1 MKQILLLVLLI
12 PTIILA
18 DPTTTGNLIP
28 QQFFQNNQEHNE
40 WTCTDPSHNHG
51 NNIGAMVNGDHLM
64 HPGVSLDDD
73 VNMTEAQIQNGWS
86 STVGADI
93 YHWNTSTSTTTMK
106 QTITDSAGNVTT
118 QIRDVVIGSCGR
130 VNCGSYSTYT
140 DTHIQGA
147 NTATDFQ
154 IAVRFDFA
162 ESTNKTSHWAVDIKN
177 PTLNITYEE
186 NPQPQI
192 SQDTL
197 TQLENVDTQIE
208 NAIEMLENEEIGGTT
223 FTEMVEDIII
233 DSDLDMTLTMGF
245 VEPEMNM
252 EEQMYI
258 GETLTIDTLEQ
269 TIDDEMAG
277 VVVLE
282 APIEMDEPTVDMPV
296 MTDMDMPEP
305 TFTEMAVESFETM
318 TESFSQMF
326 DMEIPDDM
334 STEDATVIMDAMVEM
349 DMPMEME
356 KPAMEV
362 TDEVPTMEVTDEMTT
377 MEEPVET
384 VAMNDEPT
392 PEPTMDEPRE
402 MEMEEDAP
410 VPTEMNEPTSE
421 PTMDEPR
428 EETPTTEEPVEDEAP
443 VTEEPEPTENET
455 PEPTENDTSTTS
467 EPTPTE
473 DTETVETAEET
484 TVAEVDDDSEVSSTS
499 VSTTVEVET
508 IGKKIEKIIAKVNA
522 RLKKVSDRVRAIQ
535 VVTLK
540 GMQMD
545 GPQLTSYQQSAFY
558 EPTQMYGGNPD
569 FFQDINILEQQQ
581 IYADSR
587 LSYSDNDPIA
597 IQQSILR
604 DINIQKNKI
613 LSEIRELRGK

>member
-18 DPTTTGNLIP
+18 EEVTTSNLIS
-28 QQFFQNNQEHNE
+28 QKFTDSTWSGTNQSSRHGTGTIAGVDGKYVVHDDISLLNDANMNE
-40 WTCTDPSHNHG
+40 S
-51 NNIGAMVNGDHLM
+51 
-64 HPGVSLDDD
+64 
-73 VNMTEAQIQNGWS
+73 QIQNGWS
-86 STVGADI
+86 STLGAQI
-93 YHWNTSTSTTTMK
+93 WSWNNYDQVTTMK
-106 QTITDSAGNVTT
+106 QTITDNLGNVST
-118 QIRDVVIGSCGR
+118 QIRNISTTSS
-130 VNCGSYSTYT
+130 NSYTSYT
-140 DTHIQGA
+140 DKHTQGT
-147 NTATDFQ
+147 NSATDFD
-154 IAVRFDFA
+154 ISVRFDFD
-162 ESTNKTSHWAVDIKN
+162 ESSNNSGHRATDLRQ
-177 PTLNITYEE
+177 PTLILTYEQTPIAVSE
-186 NPQPQI
+186 TTIEELQA
-192 SQDTL
+192 
-197 TQLENVDTQIE
+197 VDTQIE
-208 NAIEMLENEEIGGTT
+208 SVIQMLDKQEIGGTT
-223 FTEMVEDIII
+223 FTQMVENIII
-233 DSDLDMTLTMGF
+233 DSGLDMELTF
-245 VEPEMNM
+245 AEPDMEM
-252 EEQMYI
+252 EMYLD
-258 GETLTIDTLEQ
+258 ETVQIDSLEQ

-326 DMEIPDDM
+326 DMEIPADM
-334 STEDATVIMDAMVEM
+334 STEDAAVIMDAMVEM

-384 VAMNDEPT
+384 VAMND
-392 PEPTMDEPRE
+392 
-402 MEMEEDAP
+402 
-410 VPTEMNEPTSE
+410 EPTSE

-587 LSYSDNDPIA
+587 LAYSDNDPIA

>member
-18 DPTTTGNLIP
+18 EEVNTSNLIS
-28 QQFFQNNQEHNE
+28 QKFTDSTWSGTNQSSRHGTGTIAGKDGKYVVHDDISLLNDANMNE
-40 WTCTDPSHNHG
+40 S
-51 NNIGAMVNGDHLM
+51 
-64 HPGVSLDDD
+64 
-73 VNMTEAQIQNGWS
+73 QIQNGWS
-86 STVGADI
+86 STLGAQI
-93 YHWNTSTSTTTMK
+93 WSWNNYDQVTTMK
-106 QTITDSAGNVTT
+106 QTITDNLGNVST
-118 QIRDVVIGSCGR
+118 QIRNISTTSS
-130 VNCGSYSTYT
+130 NSYTSYT
-140 DTHIQGA
+140 DKHTQGT
-147 NTATDFQ
+147 NSATDFD
-154 IAVRFDFA
+154 ISVRFDFD
-162 ESTNKTSHWAVDIKN
+162 ESSNNNGHRATDLRQ
-177 PTLNITYEE
+177 PTLILTYEQTPITVSE
-186 NPQPQI
+186 TTIEELQA
-192 SQDTL
+192 
-197 TQLENVDTQIE
+197 VDTQIE
-208 NAIEMLENEEIGGTT
+208 SVIQMLDKQEIGGTT
-223 FTEMVEDIII
+223 FTQMIENIIVDSGLDMELTFAEPDMEMEMYLDETVQI
-233 DSDLDMTLTMGF
+233 DSF
-245 VEPEMNM
+245 EKA
-252 EEQMYI
+252 
-258 GETLTIDTLEQ
+258 
-269 TIDDEMAG
+269 IDDEMSGAI
-277 VVVLE
+277 VMDIPTDME
-282 APIEMDEPTVDMPV
+282 FDEPTMDIPVMEMPV
-296 MTDMDMPEP
+296 MSDMDMEKP

-326 DMEIPDDM
+326 DMEIPADM
-334 STEDATVIMDAMVEM
+334 STEDAAVIMDAMVEM

-392 PEPTMDEPRE
+392 SEPTMDEPRE

-587 LSYSDNDPIA
+587 LAYSDNDPIA

>member
-18 DPTTTGNLIP
+18 EEVTTSNLIS
-28 QQFFQNNQEHNE
+28 QKFTDSTWSGTNQYSRHGTGTIAGVDGKYVVHDDISLLNDANMNE
-40 WTCTDPSHNHG
+40 S
-51 NNIGAMVNGDHLM
+51 
-64 HPGVSLDDD
+64 
-73 VNMTEAQIQNGWS
+73 QIQNGWS
-86 STVGADI
+86 STLGAQI
-93 YHWNTSTSTTTMK
+93 WSWNNNDQVTTMK
-106 QTITDSAGNVTT
+106 QTITDNLGNVST
-118 QIRDVVIGSCGR
+118 QIRNISTTSS
-130 VNCGSYSTYT
+130 NSYTSYT
-140 DTHIQGA
+140 DKHTQGT
-147 NTATDFQ
+147 NSATDFD
-154 IAVRFDFA
+154 ISVRFDFD
-162 ESTNKTSHWAVDIKN
+162 ESSNNSGHRATDLRQ
-177 PTLNITYEE
+177 PTLILTYEQTPIAVSE
-186 NPQPQI
+186 TTIEELQA
-192 SQDTL
+192 
-197 TQLENVDTQIE
+197 VDTQIE
-208 NAIEMLENEEIGGTT
+208 SVIQMLDKQEIGGTT
-223 FTEMVEDIII
+223 FTQMVENIII
-233 DSDLDMTLTMGF
+233 DSGLDMELTF
-245 VEPEMNM
+245 AEPDMEM
-252 EEQMYI
+252 EMYLD
-258 GETLTIDTLEQ
+258 ETVQIDSLEQ

-326 DMEIPDDM
+326 DMEIPADM

-392 PEPTMDEPRE
+392 SEPTMDEPRE

-587 LSYSDNDPIA
+587 LAYSDNDPIA

>member
-18 DPTTTGNLIP
+18 EEVTTSNLIS
-28 QQFFQNNQEHNE
+28 QKFTDSTWSGTNQYSRHGTGTIAGVDGKYVVHDDISLLNDANMNE
-40 WTCTDPSHNHG
+40 S
-51 NNIGAMVNGDHLM
+51 
-64 HPGVSLDDD
+64 
-73 VNMTEAQIQNGWS
+73 QIQNGWS
-86 STVGADI
+86 STLGAQI
-93 YHWNTSTSTTTMK
+93 WSWNNNDQVTTMK
-106 QTITDSAGNVTT
+106 QTITDNLGNVST
-118 QIRDVVIGSCGR
+118 QIRNISTTSS
-130 VNCGSYSTYT
+130 NSYTSYT
-140 DTHIQGA
+140 DKHTQGT
-147 NTATDFQ
+147 NSATDFD
-154 IAVRFDFA
+154 ISVRFDFD
-162 ESTNKTSHWAVDIKN
+162 ESSNNSGHRATDLRQ
-177 PTLNITYEE
+177 PTLILTYEQTPIAVSE
-186 NPQPQI
+186 TTIEELQA
-192 SQDTL
+192 
-197 TQLENVDTQIE
+197 VDTQIE
-208 NAIEMLENEEIGGTT
+208 SVIQMLDKQEIGGTT
-223 FTEMVEDIII
+223 FTQMVENIII
-233 DSDLDMTLTMGF
+233 DSGLDMELTF
-245 VEPEMNM
+245 AEPDMEM
-252 EEQMYI
+252 EMYLD
-258 GETLTIDTLEQ
+258 ETVQIDSLEQ

-326 DMEIPDDM
+326 DMEIPADM
-334 STEDATVIMDAMVEM
+334 STEDAAVIMDAMVEM

-545 GPQLTSYQQSAFY
+545 GPQLTSYQQSTFY

>member
-18 DPTTTGNLIP
+18 EEVTTSNLIS
-28 QQFFQNNQEHNE
+28 QKFTDSTWSGTNQYSRHGTGTIAGVDGKYVVHDDISLLNDANMNE
-40 WTCTDPSHNHG
+40 S
-51 NNIGAMVNGDHLM
+51 
-64 HPGVSLDDD
+64 
-73 VNMTEAQIQNGWS
+73 QIQNGWS
-86 STVGADI
+86 STLGAQI
-93 YHWNTSTSTTTMK
+93 WSWNNNDQVTTMK
-106 QTITDSAGNVTT
+106 QTITDNLGNVST
-118 QIRDVVIGSCGR
+118 QIRNISTTSS
-130 VNCGSYSTYT
+130 NSYTSYT
-140 DTHIQGA
+140 DKHTQGT
-147 NTATDFQ
+147 NSATDFD
-154 IAVRFDFA
+154 ISVRFDFD
-162 ESTNKTSHWAVDIKN
+162 ESSNNSGHRATDLRQ
-177 PTLNITYEE
+177 PTLILTYEQTPIAVSE
-186 NPQPQI
+186 TTIEELQA
-192 SQDTL
+192 
-197 TQLENVDTQIE
+197 VDTQIE
-208 NAIEMLENEEIGGTT
+208 SVIQMLDKQEIGGTT
-223 FTEMVEDIII
+223 FTQMVENIII
-233 DSDLDMTLTMGF
+233 DSGLDMELTF
-245 VEPEMNM
+245 AEPDMEM
-252 EEQMYI
+252 EMYLD
-258 GETLTIDTLEQ
+258 ETVQIDSLEQ

-326 DMEIPDDM
+326 DMEIPADM
-334 STEDATVIMDAMVEM
+334 STEDAAVIMDAMVEM

-392 PEPTMDEPRE
+392 SEPTMDEPRE

-587 LSYSDNDPIA
+587 LAYSDNDPIA

>member
-18 DPTTTGNLIP
+18 EEVTTSNLIS
-28 QQFFQNNQEHNE
+28 QKFTDSTWSGTNQYSRHGTGTIAGVDGKYVVHDDISLLNDANMNE
-40 WTCTDPSHNHG
+40 S
-51 NNIGAMVNGDHLM
+51 
-64 HPGVSLDDD
+64 
-73 VNMTEAQIQNGWS
+73 QIQNGWS
-86 STVGADI
+86 STLGAQI
-93 YHWNTSTSTTTMK
+93 WSWNNNDQVTTMK
-106 QTITDSAGNVTT
+106 QTITDNLGNVST
-118 QIRDVVIGSCGR
+118 QIRNISTTSS
-130 VNCGSYSTYT
+130 NSYTSYT
-140 DTHIQGA
+140 DKHTQGT
-147 NTATDFQ
+147 NSATDFD
-154 IAVRFDFA
+154 ISVRFDFD
-162 ESTNKTSHWAVDIKN
+162 ESSNNSGHRATDLRQ
-177 PTLNITYEE
+177 PTLILTYEQTPIAVSE
-186 NPQPQI
+186 TTIEELQA
-192 SQDTL
+192 
-197 TQLENVDTQIE
+197 VDTQIE
-208 NAIEMLENEEIGGTT
+208 SVIQMLDKQEIGGTT
-223 FTEMVEDIII
+223 FTQMVENIII
-233 DSDLDMTLTMGF
+233 DSGLDMELTF
-245 VEPEMNM
+245 AEPDMEM
-252 EEQMYI
+252 EMYLD
-258 GETLTIDTLEQ
+258 ETVQIDSLEQ

-392 PEPTMDEPRE
+392 SEPTMDEPRE

-587 LSYSDNDPIA
+587 LAYSDNDPIA

>member
-1 MKQILLLVLLI
+1 
-12 PTIILA
+12 
-18 DPTTTGNLIP
+18 
-28 QQFFQNNQEHNE
+28 
-40 WTCTDPSHNHG
+40 
-51 NNIGAMVNGDHLM
+51 
-64 HPGVSLDDD
+64 
-73 VNMTEAQIQNGWS
+73 
-86 STVGADI
+86 
-93 YHWNTSTSTTTMK
+93 
-106 QTITDSAGNVTT
+106 
-118 QIRDVVIGSCGR
+118 
-130 VNCGSYSTYT
+130 
-140 DTHIQGA
+140 
-147 NTATDFQ
+147 
-154 IAVRFDFA
+154 
-162 ESTNKTSHWAVDIKN
+162 
-177 PTLNITYEE
+177 
-186 NPQPQI
+186 
-192 SQDTL
+192 
-197 TQLENVDTQIE
+197 
-208 NAIEMLENEEIGGTT
+208 
-223 FTEMVEDIII
+223 
-233 DSDLDMTLTMGF
+233 
-245 VEPEMNM
+245 
-252 EEQMYI
+252 
-258 GETLTIDTLEQ
+258 
-269 TIDDEMAG
+269 
-277 VVVLE
+277 
-282 APIEMDEPTVDMPV
+282 
-296 MTDMDMPEP
+296 
-305 TFTEMAVESFETM
+305 
-318 TESFSQMF
+318 
-326 DMEIPDDM
+326 
-334 STEDATVIMDAMVEM
+334 
-349 DMPMEME
+349 
-356 KPAMEV
+356 
-362 TDEVPTMEVTDEMTT
+362 
-377 MEEPVET
+377 
-384 VAMNDEPT
+384 
-392 PEPTMDEPRE
+392 

>member
-18 DPTTTGNLIP
+18 EEVNTSNLIS
-28 QQFFQNNQEHNE
+28 QKFTDSTWSGTNQSSRHGTGTIAGKDGKYVVHDDISLLNDANMNE
-40 WTCTDPSHNHG
+40 S
-51 NNIGAMVNGDHLM
+51 
-64 HPGVSLDDD
+64 
-73 VNMTEAQIQNGWS
+73 QIQNGWS
-86 STVGADI
+86 STLGAQI
-93 YHWNTSTSTTTMK
+93 WSWNNYDQVTTMK
-106 QTITDSAGNVTT
+106 QTITDNLGNVST
-118 QIRDVVIGSCGR
+118 QIRNISTTSS
-130 VNCGSYSTYT
+130 NSYTSYT
-140 DTHIQGA
+140 DKHTQGT
-147 NTATDFQ
+147 NSATDFD
-154 IAVRFDFA
+154 ISVRFDFN
-162 ESTNKTSHWAVDIKN
+162 ESSNSSGHRATDLRQ
-177 PTLNITYEE
+177 PTLILTYEQTPIAVSE
-186 NPQPQI
+186 TTIEELQA
-192 SQDTL
+192 
-197 TQLENVDTQIE
+197 VDTQIE
-208 NAIEMLENEEIGGTT
+208 SVIQMLDKQEIGGTT
-223 FTEMVEDIII
+223 FTQMIENIIVDSGLDMELTFAEPDMEMEMYLDETVQI
-233 DSDLDMTLTMGF
+233 DS
-245 VEPEMNM
+245 
-252 EEQMYI
+252 
-258 GETLTIDTLEQ
+258 LEQ

-326 DMEIPDDM
+326 DMEIPADM
-334 STEDATVIMDAMVEM
+334 STEDAAVIMDAMVEM

-392 PEPTMDEPRE
+392 SEPTMDEPRE

-421 PTMDEPR
+421 
-428 EETPTTEEPVEDEAP
+428 PTTEEPVEDEAP

-587 LSYSDNDPIA
+587 LAYSDNDPIA

>member
-18 DPTTTGNLIP
+18 EEVTTSNLIS
-28 QQFFQNNQEHNE
+28 QKFTDSTWSGTNQSSRHGTGTIAGKDGKYVVHDDISLLNDANMNE
-40 WTCTDPSHNHG
+40 S
-51 NNIGAMVNGDHLM
+51 
-64 HPGVSLDDD
+64 
-73 VNMTEAQIQNGWS
+73 QIQNGWS
-86 STVGADI
+86 STLGAQI
-93 YHWNTSTSTTTMK
+93 WSWNNYDQVTTMK
-106 QTITDSAGNVTT
+106 QTITDNLGNVST
-118 QIRDVVIGSCGR
+118 QIRNISTTSS
-130 VNCGSYSTYT
+130 NSYTSYT
-140 DTHIQGA
+140 DKHTQGT
-147 NTATDFQ
+147 NSATDFD
-154 IAVRFDFA
+154 ISVRFDFD
-162 ESTNKTSHWAVDIKN
+162 ESSNNNGHRATDLRQ
-177 PTLNITYEE
+177 PTLILTYEQTPIAVSE
-186 NPQPQI
+186 TTIEELQA
-192 SQDTL
+192 
-197 TQLENVDTQIE
+197 VDTQIE
-208 NAIEMLENEEIGGTT
+208 SVIQMLDKQEIGGTT
-223 FTEMVEDIII
+223 FTQMVENIII
-233 DSDLDMTLTMGF
+233 DSGLDMELTF
-245 VEPEMNM
+245 AEPDMEM
-252 EEQMYI
+252 EMYLD
-258 GETLTIDTLEQ
+258 ETVQIDSFEKA
-269 TIDDEMAG
+269 IDDEMSGAI
-277 VVVLE
+277 VMDIPTDME
-282 APIEMDEPTVDMPV
+282 FDEPTVDMPV

-326 DMEIPDDM
+326 DMEIPADM
-334 STEDATVIMDAMVEM
+334 STEDAAVIMDAMVEM

-392 PEPTMDEPRE
+392 P
-402 MEMEEDAP
+402 
-410 VPTEMNEPTSE
+410 E

-587 LSYSDNDPIA
+587 LAYSDNDPIA

>member
-18 DPTTTGNLIP
+18 EEVTTSNLIS
-28 QQFFQNNQEHNE
+28 QKFTDSTWSGTNQSSRHGTGTIAGKDGKYVVHDDISLLNDANMNE
-40 WTCTDPSHNHG
+40 S
-51 NNIGAMVNGDHLM
+51 
-64 HPGVSLDDD
+64 
-73 VNMTEAQIQNGWS
+73 QIQNGWS
-86 STVGADI
+86 STLGAQI
-93 YHWNTSTSTTTMK
+93 WSWNNYDQVTTMK
-106 QTITDSAGNVTT
+106 QTITDNLGNVST
-118 QIRDVVIGSCGR
+118 QIRNISTTSS
-130 VNCGSYSTYT
+130 NSYTSYT
-140 DTHIQGA
+140 DKHTQGT
-147 NTATDFQ
+147 NSATDFD
-154 IAVRFDFA
+154 ISVRFDFD
-162 ESTNKTSHWAVDIKN
+162 ESSNNNGHRATDLRQ
-177 PTLNITYEE
+177 PTLILTYEQTPIAVSE
-186 NPQPQI
+186 TTIEELQA
-192 SQDTL
+192 
-197 TQLENVDTQIE
+197 VDTQIE
-208 NAIEMLENEEIGGTT
+208 SVIQMLDKQEIGGTT
-223 FTEMVEDIII
+223 FTQMVENIII
-233 DSDLDMTLTMGF
+233 DSGLDMELTF
-245 VEPEMNM
+245 AEPDMEM
-252 EEQMYI
+252 EMYLD
-258 GETLTIDTLEQ
+258 ETVQIDSLEQ

-326 DMEIPDDM
+326 DMEIPADM
-334 STEDATVIMDAMVEM
+334 STEDAAVIMDAMVEM

-421 PTMDEPR
+421 
-428 EETPTTEEPVEDEAP
+428 PTTEEPVEDEAP

-587 LSYSDNDPIA
+587 LAYSDNDPIA